1 MAQPIELILVRHLGA
16 RLAVPLFLVDTD
28 GTMVFYN
35 EAAEQVLGQRFDDA
49 GEMTFER
56 WTSIFAVRDDAGEPL
71 KLDELPLVKAL
82 RSRRPAHSRFDIT
95 GPGWPAADRR
105 GRRLPARG
113 AGRQAARLG
122 GPLLGAGRRSDRRA

>member
-49 GEMTFER
+49 GEMNFDR
-56 WTSIFAVRDDAGEPL
+56 WTSIFAVRDDVGEPL

-82 RSRRPAHSRFDIT
+82 RGRRPAHSRFDIT
-95 GPGWPAADRR
+95 GLDGKRRTVEVAAFPLEGQGGKRLGSVALFWEPAAE
-105 GRRLPARG
+105 
-113 AGRQAARLG
+113 
-122 GPLLGAGRRSDRRA
+122 